1 MIECVVPV
9 GAKSFHPRSLAD
21 YSLLAR
27 SYDFLAYCLVAFAI
41 VFALVT
47 DADESSVEST
57 SESTEGNDNPKET
70 SEENEELDDEWETDS
85 DALNRNEPTFTTLED
100 ILAYEASEIDYRT
113 TRRCLESRRIRDY
126 DVLSDRFILVQM
138 RDIETK
144 YLIQLDRKCAGMTKG
159 VTLRFDSRRG
169 SSLRVCTND
178 SVRANMATDW
188 GPPCRLPGFEPV
200 NDVQLEQLKRGLV
213 SERVE

>member
-1 MIECVVPV
+1 MEI
-9 GAKSFHPRSLAD
+9 KLFHPRGLADCRFLLSLYKLLPCSLA
-21 YSLLAR
+21 
-27 SYDFLAYCLVAFAI
+27 AFI
-41 VFALVT
+41 LIFAAT
-47 DADESSVEST
+47 TIADETPPEST
-57 SESTEGNDNPKET
+57 LESKESNEDLKEE
-70 SEENEELDDEWETDS
+70 SEENGDMGDDWETES
-85 DALNRNEPTFTTLED
+85 GEENRSEPSFTTLEE
-100 ILAYEASEIDYRT
+100 ILDYKASEIDYQT
-113 TRRCLESRRIRDY
+113 TRRCLESRRIRQY

-138 RDIETK
+138 RDIKTQ
-144 YLIQLDRKCAGMTKG
+144 YLIQLDRKCVGMTKG

-200 NDVQLEQLKRGLV
+200 NEVQLEQLKRGLV

>member
-1 MIECVVPV
+1 MPV
-9 GAKSFHPRSLAD
+9 GTKSIHPRGLVD
-21 YSLLAR
+21 CRLLA
-27 SYDFLAYCLVAFAI
+27 SSFELLSCCLLAFVLIFSTT
-41 VFALVT
+41 T
-47 DADESSVEST
+47 DADETSPEST
-57 SESTEGNDNPKET
+57 SENTESSSDSVDELN
-70 SEENEELDDEWETDS
+70 ENEDYDDDWETDTNE
-85 DALNRNEPTFTTLED
+85 LNRNEPSFTTLEE
-100 ILAYEASEIDYRT
+100 ILAYEASERDYQT

-138 RDIETK
+138 RDIKTK

-159 VTLRFDSRRG
+159 ATLRFDSRRG

-200 NDVQLEQLKRGLV
+200 NEVQLEQLKRGLV

>member
-1 MIECVVPV
+1 MPV
-9 GAKSFHPRSLAD
+9 GTKSTNPRGLVDCRSLA
-21 YSLLAR
+21 SSFELLSCCLLAFVLIF
-27 SYDFLAYCLVAFAI
+27 STT
-41 VFALVT
+41 T
-47 DADESSVEST
+47 DADETPPEST
-57 SESTEGNDNPKET
+57 SENTASSSDSVDELT
-70 SEENEELDDEWETDS
+70 ENEDNADDWETES
-85 DALNRNEPTFTTLED
+85 NELNRSGPSFDTLEE

-138 RDIETK
+138 RDIKTK

-159 VTLRFDSRRG
+159 ATLRFDSRRG